1 MKPVTTVIRMNST
14 DPCPNTAEAIC
25 EIAGSNRGLLRD
37 RGTVESQL
45 RGRVFDDLDARGASK
60 HED

>member
-25 EIAGSNRGLLRD
+25 EIAGSTGVFS
-37 RGTVESQL
+37 GTGAAVESQL